1 MDEDIIRDATHTDQA
16 TGRVMTVP
24 LSHVRLRPDAVP
36 SKFPNHSSYLSRK
49 TARRED
55 PDSKRARIENAALQK
70 AIAESNEAF
79 IRARE
84 EDKVNSVSEL
94 ANHLRSQGMKFWDVI
109 ERNER
114 LLLIHIVDDEAPW
127 LKYSVCVKGDL
138 SVTLHVMKTAV
149 KKLGANLCVPEIAN
163 SKRGMV
169 ELLEGIEKWDCDLM
183 SNSVAE
189 ICEAVCL
196 LLDQLCTSQAEDD
209 ANCIQFLKEQVTL
222 HLSKKQRRRY
232 SADFMMFCCIV
243 FTISPH
249 AYAFIRSHGSIT
261 LPHPMTIRS
270 VCSSYGMSPQQEH
283 QSETFLSYMT
293 TRISDLKDDQRF
305 VTVMV
310 DEIHIKPYFDYKGG
324 NITGAAINRNEAAN
338 CALVFMVR
346 SVTCKFK
353 EVAHIVPVHRVE
365 AEFLQKTL
373 KDVICGLEKIGYRV
387 MCVVSDNN
395 SVNRKA
401 MSLFESPPCNRIVYQ
416 HPSDPS
422 RPLFFVIDPVHI
434 LKCIRNNWI
443 NQKNDQICFYFPE
456 IQGDTPESERMQ
468 TASFATIRD
477 LHSKECDQLLK
488 YGYGLSRKALYPS
501 SLERQDVKLALQ
513 IFNDY
518 LPEALRAL
526 GAKHNLF
533 SFEAT
538 ATFVEI
544 ILKWWKIVNVKT
556 PWKGERLRDHF
567 QQPVLSIDND
577 PKIDFLHMFLKWLD
591 EWKNKG
597 FDNGTLTKETHAAL
611 EHTTYALVELAR
623 YSFEELG
630 MSYVL
635 FGKIQ
640 TDCLEDRFGKY
651 RQLAGAQ
658 YHISI
663 RQIYE
668 VENKL
673 RLQSTLPTVSP
684 DQHWECV
691 RKQVEAL
698 LPSSNV
704 VVTSQALTKMQDVVP
719 VLVYV
724 AGYAVYG
731 TLKKLKCEQCRDS
744 LTVDK
749 KITVS
754 ATNEHYG
761 LVKQL
766 DRGGLVYPS
775 MFALNAVAH
784 SYVVVEQ
791 LATEPA
797 LLMMPEQRQVV
808 TKMTLQLLASEEQ
821 SDFDTCENGHTVEL
835 VLKHILRCSTNIL
848 LKNFCRKLNDK
859 LLDAADKSKKKKES
873 HNSRGQITACIAS
886 NIKPAQK
893 ETGLRK

>member
-1 MDEDIIRDATHTDQA
+1 MPCKCCVPRCRGNYTGDTKVHVFKFPRDQALRDAWIRAVPRENLTVTEHSRVCELHFMDEDIIRDATHTDQA

-209 ANCIQFLKEQVTL
+209 AN
-222 HLSKKQRRRY
+222 Y
-232 SADFMMFCCIV
+232 
-243 FTISPH
+243 
-249 AYAFIRSHGSIT
+249 
-261 LPHPMTIRS
+261 
-270 VCSSYGMSPQQEH
+270 
-283 QSETFLSYMT
+283 
-293 TRISDLKDDQRF
+293 
-305 VTVMV
+305 
-310 DEIHIKPYFDYKGG
+310 
-324 NITGAAINRNEAAN
+324 
-338 CALVFMVR
+338 
-346 SVTCKFK
+346 
-353 EVAHIVPVHRVE
+353 
-365 AEFLQKTL
+365 
-373 KDVICGLEKIGYRV
+373 
-387 MCVVSDNN
+387 
-395 SVNRKA
+395 
-401 MSLFESPPCNRIVYQ
+401 
-416 HPSDPS
+416 PS

-443 NQKNDQICFYFPE
+443 NQKNDQICFCFPE

-468 TASFATIRD
+468 TASFAKIRD

-533 SFEAT
+533 SFDAT

-556 PWKGERLRDHF
+556 PWKGERLTDHF

-577 PKIDFLHMFLKWLD
+577 PKIDVLHMFLKWLD

-635 FGKIQ
+635 FGRIQ

-698 LPSSNV
+698 LPSSNA

-749 KITVS
+749 KIAVS

-766 DRGGLVYPS
+766 DRGLVYPS

-859 LLDAADKSKKKKES
+859 LLDAADKSKKK
-873 HNSRGQITACIAS
+873 
-886 NIKPAQK
+886 
-893 ETGLRK
+893 RKATTLEAK

>member
-1 MDEDIIRDATHTDQA
+1 MPCKCCVPRCRGNYTGDTKVHVFKFPRDQALRDAWIHAVPRENLTVTEHSRVCELHFMDEDIIRDATHTDQA
-16 TGRVMTVP
+16 TVRVMKVP

-70 AIAESNEAF
+70 AIAESNDAF

-232 SADFMMFCCIV
+232 SADFMMFCCMV
-243 FTISPH
+243 FSISPH
-249 AYAFIRSHGSIT
+249 AYAFVRSHGSIT

-270 VCSSYGMSPQQEH
+270 VCSSY
-283 QSETFLSYMT
+283 
-293 TRISDLKDDQRF
+293 
-305 VTVMV
+305 
-310 DEIHIKPYFDYKGG
+310 
-324 NITGAAINRNEAAN
+324 
-338 CALVFMVR
+338 
-346 SVTCKFK
+346 
-353 EVAHIVPVHRVE
+353 
-365 AEFLQKTL
+365 
-373 KDVICGLEKIGYRV
+373 
-387 MCVVSDNN
+387 
-395 SVNRKA
+395 
-401 MSLFESPPCNRIVYQ
+401 
-416 HPSDPS
+416 
-422 RPLFFVIDPVHI
+422 DPVHI

-468 TASFATIRD
+468 TAPFATIRD

-544 ILKWWKIVNVKT
+544 ILKWWKI
-556 PWKGERLRDHF
+556 
-567 QQPVLSIDND
+567 
-577 PKIDFLHMFLKWLD
+577 
-591 EWKNKG
+591 
-597 FDNGTLTKETHAAL
+597 
-611 EHTTYALVELAR
+611 
-623 YSFEELG
+623 
-630 MSYVL
+630 
-635 FGKIQ
+635 
-640 TDCLEDRFGKY
+640 
-651 RQLAGAQ
+651 
-658 YHISI
+658 
-663 RQIYE
+663 
-668 VENKL
+668 
-673 RLQSTLPTVSP
+673 
-684 DQHWECV
+684 HWECV

-784 SYVVVEQ
+784 SYVVVEP

-797 LLMMPEQRQVV
+797 LLMIPEQRQVV

-848 LKNFCRKLNDK
+848 PKNFCRKLNDK
-859 LLDAADKSKKKKES
+859 LLEAADKSKKG
-873 HNSRGQITACIAS
+873 NPQLSRPNNCMHCF
-886 NIKPAQK
+886 
-893 ETGLRK
+893 

>member
-1 MDEDIIRDATHTDQA
+1 MPCKCCVPRCRGNYTGDMKVHVFKFPRDQALRDAWIRAVPRENLTVTEHSRVCELHFMDEDIIRDATHTDQA

-79 IRARE
+79 IRARK

-163 SKRGMV
+163 SKR
-169 ELLEGIEKWDCDLM
+169 
-183 SNSVAE
+183 
-189 ICEAVCL
+189 
-196 LLDQLCTSQAEDD
+196 
-209 ANCIQFLKEQVTL
+209 
-222 HLSKKQRRRY
+222 
-232 SADFMMFCCIV
+232 
-243 FTISPH
+243 
-249 AYAFIRSHGSIT
+249 
-261 LPHPMTIRS
+261 
-270 VCSSYGMSPQQEH
+270 
-283 QSETFLSYMT
+283 
-293 TRISDLKDDQRF
+293 
-305 VTVMV
+305 
-310 DEIHIKPYFDYKGG
+310 
-324 NITGAAINRNEAAN
+324 
-338 CALVFMVR
+338 
-346 SVTCKFK
+346 
-353 EVAHIVPVHRVE
+353 
-365 AEFLQKTL
+365 
-373 KDVICGLEKIGYRV
+373 
-387 MCVVSDNN
+387 
-395 SVNRKA
+395 
-401 MSLFESPPCNRIVYQ
+401 
-416 HPSDPS
+416 
-422 RPLFFVIDPVHI
+422 
-434 LKCIRNNWI
+434 
-443 NQKNDQICFYFPE
+443 
-456 IQGDTPESERMQ
+456 
-468 TASFATIRD
+468 
-477 LHSKECDQLLK
+477 
-488 YGYGLSRKALYPS
+488 
-501 SLERQDVKLALQ
+501 
-513 IFNDY
+513 
-518 LPEALRAL
+518 EALRAL

-651 RQLAGAQ
+651 RQLEGAQ

-719 VLVYV
+719 FLVYV
-724 AGYAVYG
+724 AGYGVYG

-766 DRGGLVYPS
+766 DRGGLVYTS

-797 LLMMPEQRQVV
+797 LLMMPEQRQVI

-821 SDFDTCENGHTVEL
+821 SDFDTCGSATHFVTAPL
-835 VLKHILRCSTNIL
+835 TSKTISPL
-848 LKNFCRKLNDK
+848 LKGKQRVRSLVV
-859 LLDAADKSKKKKES
+859 LAARFHPPPPTSPGRTITPKSRTLVHCDVERS
-873 HNSRGQITACIAS
+873 FRSYYNVCILV
-886 NIKPAQK
+886 P
-893 ETGLRK
+893 RD

>member
-1 MDEDIIRDATHTDQA
+1 MPCKCCVPRCRGNYTGDTKVHVFKFPRDQALRDAWIRAVPRENLTVTEHSRVCELHFMDEDIIRDATHTDQA

-55 PDSKRARIENAALQK
+55 PDSKRARIENAALPK

-209 ANCIQFLKEQVTL
+209 AN
-222 HLSKKQRRRY
+222 Y
-232 SADFMMFCCIV
+232 
-243 FTISPH
+243 
-249 AYAFIRSHGSIT
+249 
-261 LPHPMTIRS
+261 
-270 VCSSYGMSPQQEH
+270 
-283 QSETFLSYMT
+283 
-293 TRISDLKDDQRF
+293 
-305 VTVMV
+305 
-310 DEIHIKPYFDYKGG
+310 
-324 NITGAAINRNEAAN
+324 
-338 CALVFMVR
+338 
-346 SVTCKFK
+346 
-353 EVAHIVPVHRVE
+353 
-365 AEFLQKTL
+365 
-373 KDVICGLEKIGYRV
+373 
-387 MCVVSDNN
+387 
-395 SVNRKA
+395 
-401 MSLFESPPCNRIVYQ
+401 
-416 HPSDPS
+416 PS

-533 SFEAT
+533 SIEAT

-623 YSFEELG
+623 YSFEALG

-719 VLVYV
+719 VLVYA

-775 MFALNAVAH
+775 MFALNAV

-859 LLDAADKSKKKKES
+859 LLDAADK
-873 HNSRGQITACIAS
+873 
-886 NIKPAQK
+886 
-893 ETGLRK
+893 

>member
-1 MDEDIIRDATHTDQA
+1 MPCKCCVPRCRGNYTGDTKVHVFKFPRDQALRDAWI
-16 TGRVMTVP
+16 R
-24 LSHVRLRPDAVP
+24 AVP
-36 SKFPNHSSYLSRK
+36 RENLTVTEHSRG
-49 TARRED
+49 
-55 PDSKRARIENAALQK
+55 P
-70 AIAESNEAF
+70 
-79 IRARE
+79 
-84 EDKVNSVSEL
+84 
-94 ANHLRSQGMKFWDVI
+94 SQ
-109 ERNER
+109 
-114 LLLIHIVDDEAPW
+114 
-127 LKYSVCVKGDL
+127 
-138 SVTLHVMKTAV
+138 
-149 KKLGANLCVPEIAN
+149 
-163 SKRGMV
+163 
-169 ELLEGIEKWDCDLM
+169 
-183 SNSVAE
+183 
-189 ICEAVCL
+189 
-196 LLDQLCTSQAEDD
+196 Q
-209 ANCIQFLKEQVTL
+209 
-222 HLSKKQRRRY
+222 
-232 SADFMMFCCIV
+232 
-243 FTISPH
+243 
-249 AYAFIRSHGSIT
+249 
-261 LPHPMTIRS
+261 
-270 VCSSYGMSPQQEH
+270 
-283 QSETFLSYMT
+283 
-293 TRISDLKDDQRF
+293 
-305 VTVMV
+305 
-310 DEIHIKPYFDYKGG
+310 
-324 NITGAAINRNEAAN
+324 
-338 CALVFMVR
+338 
-346 SVTCKFK
+346 
-353 EVAHIVPVHRVE
+353 
-365 AEFLQKTL
+365 
-373 KDVICGLEKIGYRV
+373 
-387 MCVVSDNN
+387 
-395 SVNRKA
+395 
-401 MSLFESPPCNRIVYQ
+401 
-416 HPSDPS
+416 
-422 RPLFFVIDPVHI
+422 
-434 LKCIRNNWI
+434 
-443 NQKNDQICFYFPE
+443 
-456 IQGDTPESERMQ
+456 
-468 TASFATIRD
+468 
-477 LHSKECDQLLK
+477 ECDQLLK

-567 QQPVLSIDND
+567 QQPALSIDND

-591 EWKNKG
+591 ECKNKC

-731 TLKKLKCEQCRDS
+731 TLRKLKCEQCRDS

-766 DRGGLVYPS
+766 DRGEHESVEEASVVGVPDERLGEELCAWVRLAPG
-775 MFALNAVAH
+775 VADSTTEQQLRDH
-784 SYVVVEQ
+784 CKRRVNSLKVPKYIEIVE
-791 LATEPA
+791 
-797 LLMMPEQRQVV
+797 
-808 TKMTLQLLASEEQ
+808 
-821 SDFDTCENGHTVEL
+821 DFPRTSVGKISKPD
-835 VLKHILRCSTNIL
+835 IRSAMA
-848 LKNFCRKLNDK
+848 RKL
-859 LLDAADKSKKKKES
+859 
-873 HNSRGQITACIAS
+873 
-886 NIKPAQK
+886 
-893 ETGLRK
+893 GLQS

>member
-1 MDEDIIRDATHTDQA
+1 MLANVVVNVLQLYPHQNTQLRLTKRDFYDGIVEPTDPEATFYNSCGVLVVHPATHERLLVHNAKVDNVEQSAQQPNATLAAQPAFAPESLHSVAAALVADPSFTTAIAAAVAASNPTMKEVCELHFVDEDIIRDATHTDQA

-36 SKFPNHSSYLSRK
+36 SEFPNHSSYLSRK
-49 TARRED
+49 AARRED

-70 AIAESNEAF
+70 AISESNEAF

-138 SVTLHVMKTAV
+138 SVTLHVMKTARC
-149 KKLGANLCVPEIAN
+149 KSL
-163 SKRGMV
+163 R
-169 ELLEGIEKWDCDLM
+169 
-183 SNSVAE
+183 
-189 ICEAVCL
+189 
-196 LLDQLCTSQAEDD
+196 
-209 ANCIQFLKEQVTL
+209 
-222 HLSKKQRRRY
+222 
-232 SADFMMFCCIV
+232 
-243 FTISPH
+243 
-249 AYAFIRSHGSIT
+249 
-261 LPHPMTIRS
+261 
-270 VCSSYGMSPQQEH
+270 
-283 QSETFLSYMT
+283 
-293 TRISDLKDDQRF
+293 
-305 VTVMV
+305 
-310 DEIHIKPYFDYKGG
+310 G

-387 MCVVSDNN
+387 MCIVSNNN

-443 NQKNDQICFYFPE
+443 NQKNDQICFYFPD
-456 IQGDTPESERMQ
+456 IQGDAPESERMQ
-468 TASFATIRD
+468 TAD

-623 YSFEELG
+623 
-630 MSYVL
+630 
-635 FGKIQ
+635 
-640 TDCLEDRFGKY
+640 
-651 RQLAGAQ
+651 
-658 YHISI
+658 
-663 RQIYE
+663 QIYE

-766 DRGGLVYPS
+766 DRAGLVYPS

-859 LLDAADKSKKKKES
+859 LLDAADKSKK
-873 HNSRGQITACIAS
+873 
-886 NIKPAQK
+886 
-893 ETGLRK
+893 RKATTLEAK

>member
-55 PDSKRARIENAALQK
+55 PDSKRSRIENAALQK

-270 VCSSYGMSPQQEH
+270 VCRSYGMCPQQEH

-305 VTVMV
+305 VTVM
-310 DEIHIKPYFDYKGG
+310 
-324 NITGAAINRNEAAN
+324 
-338 CALVFMVR
+338 
-346 SVTCKFK
+346 
-353 EVAHIVPVHRVE
+353 
-365 AEFLQKTL
+365 
-373 KDVICGLEKIGYRV
+373 
-387 MCVVSDNN
+387 
-395 SVNRKA
+395 
-401 MSLFESPPCNRIVYQ
+401 
-416 HPSDPS
+416 
-422 RPLFFVIDPVHI
+422 
-434 LKCIRNNWI
+434 
-443 NQKNDQICFYFPE
+443 
-456 IQGDTPESERMQ
+456 
-468 TASFATIRD
+468 
-477 LHSKECDQLLK
+477 
-488 YGYGLSRKALYPS
+488 
-501 SLERQDVKLALQ
+501 
-513 IFNDY
+513 
-518 LPEALRAL
+518 
-526 GAKHNLF
+526 
-533 SFEAT
+533 
-538 ATFVEI
+538 
-544 ILKWWKIVNVKT
+544 
-556 PWKGERLRDHF
+556 
-567 QQPVLSIDND
+567 
-577 PKIDFLHMFLKWLD
+577 WLD

-611 EHTTYALVELAR
+611 EHTSYALVELAR

-640 TDCLEDRFGKY
+640 TDCLEDQFGKY
-651 RQLAGAQ
+651 RQLAG
-658 YHISI
+658 
-663 RQIYE
+663 
-668 VENKL
+668 
-673 RLQSTLPTVSP
+673 
-684 DQHWECV
+684 
-691 RKQVEAL
+691 
-698 LPSSNV
+698 
-704 VVTSQALTKMQDVVP
+704 
-719 VLVYV
+719 
-724 AGYAVYG
+724 
-731 TLKKLKCEQCRDS
+731 
-744 LTVDK
+744 
-749 KITVS
+749 
-754 ATNEHYG
+754 
-761 LVKQL
+761 
-766 DRGGLVYPS
+766 
-775 MFALNAVAH
+775 
-784 SYVVVEQ
+784 
-791 LATEPA
+791 
-797 LLMMPEQRQVV
+797 
-808 TKMTLQLLASEEQ
+808 
-821 SDFDTCENGHTVEL
+821 
-835 VLKHILRCSTNIL
+835 
-848 LKNFCRKLNDK
+848 
-859 LLDAADKSKKKKES
+859 
-873 HNSRGQITACIAS
+873 
-886 NIKPAQK
+886 
-893 ETGLRK
+893 

>member
-1 MDEDIIRDATHTDQA
+1 
-16 TGRVMTVP
+16 
-24 LSHVRLRPDAVP
+24 
-36 SKFPNHSSYLSRK
+36 
-49 TARRED
+49 
-55 PDSKRARIENAALQK
+55 
-70 AIAESNEAF
+70 
-79 IRARE
+79 
-84 EDKVNSVSEL
+84 
-94 ANHLRSQGMKFWDVI
+94 
-109 ERNER
+109 
-114 LLLIHIVDDEAPW
+114 
-127 LKYSVCVKGDL
+127 
-138 SVTLHVMKTAV
+138 
-149 KKLGANLCVPEIAN
+149 
-163 SKRGMV
+163 
-169 ELLEGIEKWDCDLM
+169 
-183 SNSVAE
+183 
-189 ICEAVCL
+189 
-196 LLDQLCTSQAEDD
+196 
-209 ANCIQFLKEQVTL
+209 
-222 HLSKKQRRRY
+222 
-232 SADFMMFCCIV
+232 
-243 FTISPH
+243 
-249 AYAFIRSHGSIT
+249 
-261 LPHPMTIRS
+261 
-270 VCSSYGMSPQQEH
+270 
-283 QSETFLSYMT
+283 
-293 TRISDLKDDQRF
+293 
-305 VTVMV
+305 
-310 DEIHIKPYFDYKGG
+310 
-324 NITGAAINRNEAAN
+324 
-338 CALVFMVR
+338 
-346 SVTCKFK
+346 
-353 EVAHIVPVHRVE
+353 
-365 AEFLQKTL
+365 
-373 KDVICGLEKIGYRV
+373 
-387 MCVVSDNN
+387 
-395 SVNRKA
+395 

-422 RPLFFVIDPVHI
+422 RPLFFVIDPVRI

-443 NQKNDQICFYFPE
+443 NQKNDQICFYFLE

-651 RQLAGAQ
+651 RQLA
-658 YHISI
+658 
-663 RQIYE
+663 
-668 VENKL
+668 
-673 RLQSTLPTVSP
+673 VSP

-821 SDFDTCENGHTVEL
+821 SDFDTCENGHTV
-835 VLKHILRCSTNIL
+835 
-848 LKNFCRKLNDK
+848 
-859 LLDAADKSKKKKES
+859 
-873 HNSRGQITACIAS
+873 
-886 NIKPAQK
+886 
-893 ETGLRK
+893 

>member
-1 MDEDIIRDATHTDQA
+1 M
-16 TGRVMTVP
+16 
-24 LSHVRLRPDAVP
+24 
-36 SKFPNHSSYLSRK
+36 
-49 TARRED
+49 
-55 PDSKRARIENAALQK
+55 
-70 AIAESNEAF
+70 
-79 IRARE
+79 
-84 EDKVNSVSEL
+84 
-94 ANHLRSQGMKFWDVI
+94 
-109 ERNER
+109 
-114 LLLIHIVDDEAPW
+114 
-127 LKYSVCVKGDL
+127 
-138 SVTLHVMKTAV
+138 
-149 KKLGANLCVPEIAN
+149 
-163 SKRGMV
+163 
-169 ELLEGIEKWDCDLM
+169 
-183 SNSVAE
+183 
-189 ICEAVCL
+189 
-196 LLDQLCTSQAEDD
+196 
-209 ANCIQFLKEQVTL
+209 
-222 HLSKKQRRRY
+222 
-232 SADFMMFCCIV
+232 
-243 FTISPH
+243 
-249 AYAFIRSHGSIT
+249 
-261 LPHPMTIRS
+261 
-270 VCSSYGMSPQQEH
+270 
-283 QSETFLSYMT
+283 
-293 TRISDLKDDQRF
+293 
-305 VTVMV
+305 
-310 DEIHIKPYFDYKGG
+310 
-324 NITGAAINRNEAAN
+324 
-338 CALVFMVR
+338 
-346 SVTCKFK
+346 
-353 EVAHIVPVHRVE
+353 
-365 AEFLQKTL
+365 
-373 KDVICGLEKIGYRV
+373 
-387 MCVVSDNN
+387 
-395 SVNRKA
+395 
-401 MSLFESPPCNRIVYQ
+401 
-416 HPSDPS
+416 
-422 RPLFFVIDPVHI
+422 HI

-533 SFEAT
+533 SFEAM

-591 EWKNKG
+591 ERKNKG

-651 RQLAGAQ
+651 RQLA
-658 YHISI
+658 
-663 RQIYE
+663 
-668 VENKL
+668 
-673 RLQSTLPTVSP
+673 VSP

-704 VVTSQALTKMQDVVP
+704 VVTSQALTKMLDVVP

-821 SDFDTCENGHTVEL
+821 SDFDTWCCLRPPRAESYWEEAPKREEVSKQVARRL
-835 VLKHILRCSTNIL
+835 VVLPLPRNVHPDRNKERRVARARALAETYADDA
-848 LKNFCRKLNDK
+848 KAVYV
-859 LLDAADKSKKKKES
+859 DAAKHQRKPKTYVAAVVRATDGNVLNACSVRATSAEQAEEAAIALALSGIPEATTILSDSRTAIANFGRGSVGTPAASLLPRAKSTTTHLRWFPAHVGVIPGGAANRNEEADVVARELAYRAAPPRPSEADEADILDRTRYWTTEES
-873 HNSRGQITACIAS
+873 SLGTERAAERCL
-886 NIKPAQK
+886 
-893 ETGLRK
+893 GLTRD